1 MVFNNAVT
9 KKTAA
14 VSFLF
19 SANSVAKNASPGLSL
34 TTGLSTNVDFGKIFP
49 DNLLSSPP
57 YSRYFYYTGASVIP
71 PCEKNVDWYVFE
83 TVFKVD

>member
-49 DNLLSSPP
+49 DNLL
-57 YSRYFYYTGASVIP
+57 
-71 PCEKNVDWYVFE
+71 
-83 TVFKVD
+83 